1 MKSIKVYLIDDK
13 EDDRELFCYA
23 LKAVPQPTQFDCA
36 VSGPDAL
43 EQLTDMDMLPDY
55 IFLDLNMPGM
65 TGLECL
71 EAMRQM
77 PHLTD
82 TPIIVY
88 SGVSNRIHEQR
99 AKALGAS
106 HYLIKPFSSEEL
118 TGMLANLL
126 GQNEMAF
133 VVA

>member
-1 MKSIKVYLIDDK
+1 MNITKVFLIDDK

-23 LKAVPQPTQFDCA
+23 LKAVPQPTEFDYA

-43 EQLTDMDMLPDY
+43 EQLAGMDLLPDY

-71 EAMRQM
+71 EAMREM
-77 PHLTD
+77 MHLNHI
-82 TPIIVY
+82 PVIVY
-88 SGVSNRIHEQR
+88 SGVINRIHEQR
-99 AKALGAS
+99 AKELGAS
-106 HYLIKPFSSEEL
+106 HYLIKPFSSNEL
-118 TGMLANLL
+118 TTMLAALL